1 MLAAVKN
8 VDQAYALLNYLYR
21 PEVAAKVADGSG
33 YNPVV
38 KGPMRCSRP
47 PRRRIHAEAYPENAV
62 DNLWWRRRNR
72 PGMPSCAAIYS
83 PTNSRPPEMRSAWSE
98 RTVLKGAAA
107 SLIATPYP
115 VRRAFFI
122 FRRAQHSGLGRRWPS
137 PVLTNFTARTG
148 IKVNVIP
155 VTRNDEQVGKL
166 QAAVQ
171 SPDNPSID
179 LCQPSGDRGPLFHD
193 AGPLAAFRY
202 GARVKMDAIHP
213 AILAASTSLW
223 TATDGLYHLPHVW
236 GAEAMAWRTDK
247 WQRDYAVSLAT
258 AICGPK
264 NCAARSWR
272 GRSRCC
278 SASVSGSIEPAFSP
292 RTGCW
297 MRSGDETSMKQ
308 IWTEVTKFAVDHKA
322 WIKQFWATADEVK
335 AGFASGRLLGRPD
348 LGRPGHD
355 HEEGRSADGLH
366 GAAGRRHCVV
376 RRLSLARGARNI
388 DQAYALLDYLYTP
401 AVGAEI
407 AEGSGYNTAVA
418 GAAALLPDA
427 ARTTFNEAYPG
438 MPLPI
443 SGGASRNPAG
453 TARCAANS
461 LPNTPQS

>member
-1 MLAAVKN
+1 
-8 VDQAYALLNYLYR
+8 
-21 PEVAAKVADGSG
+21 
-33 YNPVV
+33 
-38 KGPMRCSRP
+38 
-47 PRRRIHAEAYPENAV
+47 
-62 DNLWWRRRNR
+62 
-72 PGMPSCAAIYS
+72 
-83 PTNSRPPEMRSAWSE
+83 MRSAWSR

-115 VRRAFFI
+115 VRRAFSS
-122 FRRAQHSGLGRRWPS
+122 SGELNILAWADEWPS

-179 LCQPSGDRGPLFHD
+179 LCQPSGDRGPLFMMPGLLQPFD
-193 AGPLAAFRY
+193 T
-202 GARVKMDAIHP
+202 ARVKMDAIHP

-247 WQRDYAVSLAT
+247 WQRDYAKLSYGDLWAEELRGKILARPQSLLLG
-258 AICGPK
+258 IGL
-264 NCAARSWR
+264 WLD
-272 GRSRCC
+272 
-278 SASVSGSIEPAFSP
+278 
-292 RTGCW
+292 RTGVFPSNR
-297 MRSGDETSMKQ
+297 MLDAFRDETSMKQ

-335 AGFASGRLLGRPD
+335 AGFASGDCWVGQTWDGPAMTMKKAGLPMAFMA
-348 LGRPGHD
+348 PQ
-355 HEEGRSADGLH
+355 EGAIAWFDG
-366 GAAGRRHCVV
+366 
-376 RRLSLARGARNI
+376 LSLARGARNI

-438 MPLPI
+438 NALANLWWRQPEPGWYSALR
-443 SGGASRNPAG
+443 SEFVAKYAAS
-453 TARCAANS
+453 
-461 LPNTPQS
+461 